1 MADSA
6 ETSVTYASPYLKQV
20 RVRDYPPMHDAAVD
34 FKPGLNIIIG
44 KNGAGKTRFLTLLNS
59 LANLEQ
65 EHFSGAGCN
74 FVIGGQQELNV
85 LVELPAEVEDASAAV
100 AQYVGDTALKLVMRS
115 PQAAQSVEA
124 RTIDDFIRQQPLDF
138 HLSYAVVFI
147 RHGLPASGLPIV
159 DEGAELLLEKRGFFV
174 KSTNGSR
181 RLHEIESR
189 LSQAMLRTIVTT
201 IRNGF
206 TVMNGVAIPPLTA
219 EAASTLIR
227 QVMGVYVDYINYY
240 LPLYSPLKAVR
251 CGESF
256 EVYYNSFLDEYI
268 IKGLAF
274 EYQMVETWLPFSA
287 LSDGTKRLFYLL
299 TEMIGP
305 ASVSLNKQTGETR
318 TTTEH
323 RIILLEE
330 PELGVHP
337 HQLHLVL
344 NLIREVA
351 RAHQIILTTHA
362 PQVLDM
368 LGKKELDRI
377 KVCEVTA
384 KKGTQFRKLSRT
396 KQNQARI
403 YMQETGFLSDYW
415 RYSYLE
421 GNGVR

>member
-1 MADSA
+1 MADSV
-6 ETSVTYASPYLKQV
+6 ETSVTDVSPYLKQV
-20 RVRDYPPMHDAAVD
+20 RVRDYPPLRDAKVD

-44 KNGAGKTRFLTLLNS
+44 KNGAGKTRFLTLLSS
-59 LANLEQ
+59 LTNLEQ
-65 EHFSGAGCN
+65 EHFNGAGCD
-74 FVIGGQQELNV
+74 FTISGKQEITV
-85 LVELPAEVEDASAAV
+85 SVELPAKAEDASEAV
-100 AQYVGDTALKLVMRS
+100 AQYVGDTALKLLVGS
-115 PQAAQSVEA
+115 AQSARVVEA
-124 RTIDDFIRQQPLDF
+124 HTIDEATRQPAFDFY
-138 HLSYAVVFI
+138 LSYAVVFI
-147 RHGLPASGLPIV
+147 RHGLPTSGLPIV
-159 DEGAELLLEKRGFFV
+159 DEGAELVLEKRGFFV
-174 KSTNGSR
+174 NSKNGSK

-189 LSQAMLRTIVTT
+189 LGQAMLRTIVTT

-206 TVMNGVAIPPLTA
+206 TVLSGVPVPPLTA

-227 QVMGVYVDYINYY
+227 QVIDVYVDYINHY

-251 CGESF
+251 CSNSF
-256 EVYYNSFLDEYI
+256 QVYYNSFLDEYI

-274 EYQMVETWLPFSA
+274 EYQMAETWLPFSA

-305 ASVSLNKQTGETR
+305 ASVSINKRTGIIR
-318 TTTEH
+318 TTAEH

-344 NLIREVA
+344 NLIREVS
-351 RAHQIILTTHA
+351 REHQVILTTHA

-377 KVCEVTA
+377 SICEATT
-384 KKGTQFRKLSRT
+384 KKGTQFRKLSRA
-396 KQNQARI
+396 KQAQARI

-421 GNGVR
+421 GDGTR

>member
-1 MADSA
+1 MADSV
-6 ETSVTYASPYLKQV
+6 ETPVTDVSPYLKQV
-20 RVRDYPPMHDAAVD
+20 RVRDYPPLRDAKVD

-59 LANLEQ
+59 LTNLEQ
-65 EHFSGAGCN
+65 EHFNGAGCD
-74 FVIGGQQELNV
+74 FTISGQKEV
-85 LVELPAEVEDASAAV
+85 RVSVAWPAKAEDASEAV
-100 AQYVGDTALKLVMRS
+100 AQYVGDTALKLLVGS
-115 PQAAQSVEA
+115 AQSTRVVEA
-124 RTIDDFIRQQPLDF
+124 HTIAEAIRQPAFDF
-138 HLSYAVVFI
+138 YLSYAVVFI

-174 KSTNGSR
+174 NSKNGSK

-189 LSQAMLRTIVTT
+189 LGQAMLRTIVTT

-206 TVMNGVAIPPLTA
+206 TVLNGVPSAPLTA

-227 QVMGVYVDYINYY
+227 QVIAVYVDYINHY

-251 CGESF
+251 CSDSLQ
-256 EVYYNSFLDEYI
+256 VYYNSFLDEYI

-274 EYQMVETWLPFSA
+274 EYQMAETWLPFSA

-299 TEMIGP
+299 TEMMGP
-305 ASVSLNKQTGETR
+305 ASVSINKQTGKIK

-330 PELGVHP
+330 PELGIHP
-337 HQLHLVL
+337 HQLHKLL
-344 NLIREVA
+344 NLIREVS
-351 RAHQIILTTHA
+351 REHQVILTTHA

-377 KVCEVTA
+377 SVCEVTT

-396 KQNQARI
+396 KQAQARI

-421 GNGVR
+421 GDGTR